1 MVAELR
7 HKAAELAKRGIKIDA
22 EEIIRVGEKEHDEDK
37 GDLIIDPQ
45 RIDAILSYANAYWRK
60 YPNLPKGW
68 SSDWPKWENLFT
80 FFYPANQYFI
90 VIPQIE
96 FMINIRYGI
105 PGDIRPLMFNNET
118 EAFVFEVVERRFNE
132 RGEYEPVEMRSEEE
146 VERTLYYVDWQEE
159 EVYTVKNASTMKELT
174 KMMVRKGGS
183 LDALELSLLESD
195 EEGEEMADRVLDS
208 DASVLPLL
216 EKKYLGYMPPPSI
229 ELSDRYEEEAEQMVE
244 ELGLGS
250 MEDEFDDIDPEVAKE
265 GEAAYR
271 QLMQLAN
278 SMQSAPEEM
287 EMTTGLLELMR
298 DASPEEL
305 KPLSDLFTLLKSAK
319 PEQIPIV
326 AEELRKH
333 YLELEREV
341 QGDAQVLGQVLHE
354 LKKDRAS
361 VHGDL

>member
-1 MVAELR
+1 M
-7 HKAAELAKRGIKIDA
+7 
-22 EEIIRVGEKEHDEDK
+22 
-37 GDLIIDPQ
+37 
-45 RIDAILSYANAYWRK
+45 
-60 YPNLPKGW
+60 
-68 SSDWPKWENLFT
+68 
-80 FFYPANQYFI
+80 
-90 VIPQIE
+90 PQIE

-105 PGDIRPLMFNNET
+105 PGDIRPLMFNNAT

-132 RGEYEPVEMRSEEE
+132 LGEYQPVETSGEGEES
-146 VERTLYYVDWQEE
+146 ERTLYYVDWQEE
-159 EVYTVKNASTMKELT
+159 EVYTVKNAATMKELT
-174 KMMVRKGGS
+174 KMMVRQGGS
-183 LDALELSLLESD
+183 LDASELSLLESD
-195 EEGEEMADRVLDS
+195 EEGEAVADRVLDS

-216 EKKYLGYMPPPSI
+216 EEKYLGYMPPPSI

-265 GEAAYR
+265 GEEAYR
-271 QLMQLAN
+271 QLMQLAR

-305 KPLSDLFTLLKSAK
+305 KPLSDLFTLLKSTK

-354 LKKDRAS
+354 LKRERAS
-361 VHGDL
+361 GSVHDASSL

>member
-68 SSDWPKWENLFT
+68 SSDWPKWENLFL
-80 FFYPANQYFI
+80 FYPANQYFI

-105 PGDIRPLMFNNET
+105 PGDIRRSC
-118 EAFVFEVVERRFNE
+118 VERRFNE

-319 PEQIPIV
+319 PEQIPI
-326 AEELRKH
+326 
-333 YLELEREV
+333 LEREV